1 MKQNRKR
8 WTAGLLGLALAL
20 GLAACGGQGET
31 TPTPE
36 PTPAAEEPA
45 FQAGTYEVT
54 KTGINEFTLAFTFSD
69 TALTDIQ
76 VVKENETFGTGTVAI
91 RKMAKQAIECQTAQ
105 PDAVS
110 GATVTSFAF
119 RSALQEAIK
128 EAGGDPAAFRGEI
141 PAEQWEDTSCDLVVV
156 GAGNAGM
163 VAAAKGAQA
172 GLKVILLETTD
183 LMGGTSMGAAY
194 LVGGSTKVQKELG
207 VECTQE
213 DVTKWLLTRTG
224 ETSDDLFDPE
234 WCRLF
239 SQKATEVLDWL
250 YDSGIKINKIDAS
263 LSRAHVSTDFA
274 SAGNAMADM
283 EAGMPALLD
292 KLGVD
297 TRLGNTAT
305 ALLTENGKVTGVTV
319 EAGGS
324 TYQIHADNV
333 ILCTGGYFANGEMV
347 AENFTDFADLDL
359 PTDARKGADG
369 SGMKMAQ
376 EAGAALANLN
386 EGNVFPFAINV
397 NGVELNTPL
406 VFVWR
411 GGLAVNKNGERFT
424 DETAKYLTVSRA
436 LLKQPDAEAYV
447 IFDQTVMD
455 TVSAQRT
462 EQVQQ
467 LMINGLIDKYD
478 TIEDMARAHGM
489 DPQTLKATIE
499 HYSELVKG
507 GADTDYNRP
516 YYYMAGSDMTTGP
529 YYFIDTEMCLHT
541 SWGGIVT
548 NIDGQVLTESGD
560 VIEGLYAAGECTQSK
575 VQGNGSATQGPVWG
589 SICVET
595 ILAQQ

>member
-1 MKQNRKR
+1 MKKNRKR

-45 FQAGTYEVT
+45 FQAGTHEVT

-239 SQKATEVLDWL
+239 SQKATEVLALTLLLSGCSTAAADPTPAPTPEPPAETPAPVVETVFDPAGLADWMWEGGANGAETPAFL
-250 YDSGIKINKIDAS
+250 SGFENRPSKDEMCEMLELANTYFQCHS
-263 LSRAHVSTDFA
+263 LTGTHFVVIQDEKEQEEILKLFVDGMGLDCSGTNMVLV
-274 SAGNAMADM
+274 MADGVKDQEHHQAQYFPGPTAM
-283 EAGMPALLD
+283 NGGNPEYWNMYYGIYEAGWASGYLNMVAASM
-292 KLGVD
+292 GYR
-297 TRLGNTAT
+297 TRAYAAINIPQV
-305 ALLTENGKVTGVTV
+305 ETGEVNIG
-319 EAGGS
+319 AGGDFRL
-324 TYQIHADNV
+324 I
-333 ILCTGGYFANGEMV
+333 TG
-347 AENFTDFADLDL
+347 ENWDIEKYMGT
-359 PTDARKGADG
+359 KDG
-369 SGMKMAQ
+369 SEKFDHYVKVLD
-376 EAGAALANLN
+376 EIIPC
-386 EGNVFPFAINV
+386 EGNVTLLCAIIIGKVDESVDAVSGATKNDPIRMQNYDFWDWDDSYVSSVV
-397 NGVELNTPL
+397 NGVVTE
-406 VFVWR
+406 
-411 GGLAVNKNGERFT
+411 
-424 DETAKYLTVSRA
+424 
-436 LLKQPDAEAYV
+436 PDGTTGATEGAEESAAP
-447 IFDQTVMD
+447 
-455 TVSAQRT
+455 SAQ
-462 EQVQQ
+462 
-467 LMINGLIDKYD
+467 
-478 TIEDMARAHGM
+478 
-489 DPQTLKATIE
+489 P
-499 HYSELVKG
+499 
-507 GADTDYNRP
+507 
-516 YYYMAGSDMTTGP
+516 
-529 YYFIDTEMCLHT
+529 
-541 SWGGIVT
+541 
-548 NIDGQVLTESGD
+548 
-560 VIEGLYAAGECTQSK
+560 
-575 VQGNGSATQGPVWG
+575 
-589 SICVET
+589 
-595 ILAQQ
+595 